1 MERKDR
7 AKKHE
12 ILERLSGLPQKL
24 LRLHGNEN
32 VSEFV
37 LHELCNADCFNI
49 PKAAYV
55 VDNPDFDCIKG
66 VAGFCVAEACPAQQI
81 WEHPEEFSQQM
92 KKSPFNNKVREFM
105 KPSMRR
111 SSKSDDYA
119 SKTIADFVGIAQ
131 PGYCAWDMK
140 HDNHGILVYE
150 TQLSCPVAQDVLRNG
165 ACFLGFCPVN

>member
-1 MERKDR
+1 MERNDIL
-7 AKKHE
+7 KKHE
-12 ILERLSGLPQKL
+12 ILHRLSSLPQKL

-32 VSEFV
+32 VSGFV
-37 LHELCNADCFNI
+37 LHELCDPNCFNI
-49 PKAAYV
+49 TKAAYL

-66 VAGFCVAEACPAQQI
+66 VAGFSATESYNNDAI
-81 WEHPEEFSQQM
+81 WENPEAFDEHM
-92 KKSPFNNKVREFM
+92 KKSAFHNKVRDFA

-111 SSKSDDYA
+111 ASKSDEQA
-119 SKTIADFVGIAQ
+119 CHMIAEYVGIAK

-150 TQLSCPVAQDVLRNG
+150 TQLSCLVAPELLKNG